1 MFMTL
6 DQIVCDPDYPECSRL
21 VGTSG
26 TSELSQIADI
36 KGMVSP
42 QSMHV
47 NCWNFKCI
55 TSLFNKKLQ
64 RNPFNTVHVMCAE
77 IVCLKKDDRKV

>member
-42 QSMHV
+42 HSMHV
-47 NCWNFKCI
+47 ICWNLKCI
-55 TSLFNKKLQ
+55 TSLINKKL
-64 RNPFNTVHVMCAE
+64 RE
-77 IVCLKKDDRKV
+77 IPSRL

>member
-1 MFMTL
+1 MTL

-36 KGMVSP
+36 KGMVSH
-42 QSMHV
+42 SMHV
-47 NCWNFKCI
+47 ICWNLKCI
-55 TSLFNKKLQ
+55 TSLINKKL
-64 RNPFNTVHVMCAE
+64 RE
-77 IVCLKKDDRKV
+77 IPSRL